1 MKHIPAILAILL
13 LLAIP
18 LSPCTAAEPS
28 ECVVLDGSAPDPAAQ
43 PPGSVPLTDGFVDYI
58 KAAANPDNH
67 GLRAD
72 DRFYPYSAPQGRRI
86 GYRQPIADKKLYRDG
101 WSAADAERALREQLQ
116 AVAAELGVRLR
127 GELSQDFEGL
137 PRASREILLD
147 FGLTEGV
154 ARLQPEF
161 FATVVRLD
169 WQRILDPDCYARY
182 EADWPDSIRNK
193 AFYERWRNPEN
204 RP

>member
-1 MKHIPAILAILL
+1 MKHIVAILAVL
-13 LLAIP
+13 LLAP
-18 LSPCTAAEPS
+18 LPRLRAAGDP
-28 ECVVLDGSAPDPAAQ
+28 LRDGLVA
-43 PPGSVPLTDGFVDYI
+43 YI

-72 DRFYPYSAPQGRRI
+72 GRFYPYSSPQGRRI
-86 GYRQPIADKKLYRDG
+86 GYRQPIADKKLYGEG

-116 AVAAELGVRLR
+116 AVAAEWRVRLR
-127 GELSQDFEGL
+127 GELNQDFDGL

-154 ARLQPEF
+154 AGLQPQF
-161 FATVVRLD
+161 VAAVVRLD
-169 WQRILDPDCYARY
+169 WKQILDPDFYVRY

-193 AFYERWRNPEN
+193 AFYERWRNLET
-204 RP
+204 RR

>member
-1 MKHIPAILAILL
+1 MKHIVAILAVL
-13 LLAIP
+13 LLAP
-18 LSPCTAAEPS
+18 LPRLRAAGDA
-28 ECVVLDGSAPDPAAQ
+28 LR
-43 PPGSVPLTDGFVDYI
+43 DGFVDYI

-72 DRFYPYSAPQGRRI
+72 GRFYPYSAPQGRRI

-116 AVAAELGVRLR
+116 AVAAEWRVLLR
-127 GELSQDFEGL
+127 GELNQDFDRL

-147 FGLTEGV
+147 FGLTEGA
-154 ARLQPEF
+154 ARLKPEF
-161 FATVVRLD
+161 VAAVVRLD
-169 WQRILDPDCYARY
+169 WQRILSPDFYARY
-182 EADWPDSIRNK
+182 EADWPDSVRNK

-204 RP
+204 RQ

>member
-1 MKHIPAILAILL
+1 MKHIVAILAVL
-13 LLAIP
+13 LLAP
-18 LSPCTAAEPS
+18 LPRLRAAGDA
-28 ECVVLDGSAPDPAAQ
+28 LR
-43 PPGSVPLTDGFVDYI
+43 DGFVDYI

-72 DRFYPYSAPQGRRI
+72 GRFYPYSAPQGRRI

-116 AVAAELGVRLR
+116 AVATEWRVLLR
-127 GELSQDFEGL
+127 GELNQDFDGL
-137 PRASREILLD
+137 PKASREILLD

-154 ARLQPEF
+154 ASLQPEF
-161 FATVVRLD
+161 VAAVVRLD
-169 WQRILDPDCYARY
+169 WQRIRSPDFYARY
-182 EADWPDSIRNK
+182 EVDWPDSIRNK

-204 RP
+204 RQ